1 MPLSAELERALAGLL
16 NPLRFACE
24 NDFTALPRLGSIES
38 MLCRNARHIQTT
50 HSDPQVC
57 AAAALLEVLD
67 GEVPQEQFR
76 ALSATLGR
84 SSGD

>member
-57 AAAALLEVLD
+57 GAAAALIK
-67 GEVPQEQFR
+67 VPMVKFPR
-76 ALSATLGR
+76 ATPSVVSDSWQLFG
-84 SSGD
+84 

>member
-38 MLCRNARHIQTT
+38 MLCRNARHIQAT
-50 HSDPQVC
+50 HSDPQVSG
-57 AAAALLEVLD
+57 AAAARLKFSMVSA
-67 GEVPQEQFR
+67 QEQFR

>member
-38 MLCRNARHIQTT
+38 MLCRNARHIRR
-50 HSDPQVC
+50 
-57 AAAALLEVLD
+57 LI
-67 GEVPQEQFR
+67 
-76 ALSATLGR
+76 ATLVVLQLR
-84 SSGD
+84 